1 MVLPQSIAELLSNS
15 KQTRN
20 NNTVYVTEVANPALY
35 LFTIV
40 VRIQTTSMSFPDQW
54 LPFLAKASL
63 GSKVYSFQNST
74 RL

>member
-20 NNTVYVTEVANPALY
+20 DNTVYVTEVTNPAFY

-40 VRIQTTSMSFPDQW
+40 VRIQTTSMSFLDQW
-54 LPFLAKASL
+54 LPFLAKA
-63 GSKVYSFQNST
+63 Y
-74 RL
+74 